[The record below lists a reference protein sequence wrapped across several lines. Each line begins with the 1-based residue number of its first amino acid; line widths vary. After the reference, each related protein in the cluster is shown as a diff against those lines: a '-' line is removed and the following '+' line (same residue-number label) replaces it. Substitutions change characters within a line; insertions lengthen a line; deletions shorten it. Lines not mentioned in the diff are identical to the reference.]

1 MTICF
6 QPHLT
11 FYLGMCHLLGFTH
24 FILLYDTWVVPL
36 YLTWKLISWEN
47 SYLVEQAP
55 ISASRSYSWTKPKWN
70 CCIYYIFWVQRTECT
85 YRTMPITQTQRTPSD
100 LVAMWLCLLEKHL
113 SWQSTHNSHSDTA
126 ETLWLSSHW
135 VTNVKQNAQVL
146 PSHVRKQVHNEI
158 MYEII

>member
-36 YLTWKLISWEN
+36 YWTWKLISWEN

-70 CCIYYIFWVQRTECT
+70 CCIITFFEFRGQNVPTVQC
-85 YRTMPITQTQRTPSD
+85 PSPK
-100 LVAMWLCLLEKHL
+100 LSEHLQIWWLCLLEKHL

>member
-11 FYLGMCHLLGFTH
+11 FYLGMCNLLGFTH

-55 ISASRSYSWTKPKWN
+55 TSASRSYSWTKPKWN

-85 YRTMPITQTQRTPSD
+85 YHIMPITQTQRTPSD
-100 LVAMWLCLLEKHL
+100 LVAMSFRESSILTEHTQL
-113 SWQSTHNSHSDTA
+113 
-126 ETLWLSSHW
+126 TLWYSWNTMAELPLSYQRETECTSSPITCSLSS
-135 VTNVKQNAQVL
+135 
-146 PSHVRKQVHNEI
+146 S
-158 MYEII
+158 